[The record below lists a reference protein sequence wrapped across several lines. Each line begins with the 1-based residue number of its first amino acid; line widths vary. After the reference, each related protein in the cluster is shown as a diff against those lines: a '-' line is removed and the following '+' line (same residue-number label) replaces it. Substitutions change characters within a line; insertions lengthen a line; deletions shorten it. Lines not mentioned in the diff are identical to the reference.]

1 MAEPPIALA
10 DELAIR
16 RTLAAYCHHL
26 DDGDFSGLAHRFTE
40 DGSYTYGPAH
50 ASGRATLE
58 SWFEEMN
65 PPERR
70 GKHLTMNVIVDVEG
84 DRAVAYSDY
93 LFVRM
98 VDGAPMPVF
107 SGRYRDELVRA
118 GSGWLIRSRV
128 VTPLT

>member
-1 MAEPPIALA
+1 MAESPVAPT
-10 DELAIR
+10 DELAVR

-40 DGSYTYGPAH
+40 DGSYTYGTAH
-50 ASGRATLE
+50 VSGRDSLE
-58 SWFEEMN
+58 SWFAEMN

-84 DRAVAYSDY
+84 DRAVAHSDY
-93 LFVRM
+93 LFVRV
-98 VDGAPMPVF
+98 VDGTPTPLF
-107 SGRYRDELVRA
+107 SGRYRDELLRA
-118 GSGWLIRSRV
+118 GGGWLISSRV

>member
-1 MAEPPIALA
+1 MAEPPITPA

-26 DDGDFSGLAHRFTE
+26 DGGDFSSLARRFTE
-40 DGSYTYGPAH
+40 DGSYTYGTADM
-50 ASGRATLE
+50 SGRATLE
-58 SWFEEMN
+58 SWFAETN

-70 GKHLTMNVIVDVEG
+70 GKHLTTNVIVDVEG
-84 DRAVAYSDY
+84 DRAFAYSDY
-93 LFVRM
+93 LFVRI
-98 VDGAPMPVF
+98 VDGALTPLF

-118 GSGWLIRSRV
+118 EGGWLIRSRV

>member
-1 MAEPPIALA
+1 MAEPPITLA

-26 DDGDFSGLAHRFTE
+26 DDGDFSSLAHRFTE
-40 DGSYTYGPAH
+40 DGSYTYGTADL
-50 ASGRATLE
+50 SGRATLE
-58 SWFEEMN
+58 SWFAEMN

-84 DRAVAYSDY
+84 DRAFAYSDY
-93 LFVRM
+93 LFVRI
-98 VDGAPMPVF
+98 VDGTLTPLF

-118 GSGWLIRSRV
+118 EGGWLIQSRV

>member
-1 MAEPPIALA
+1 MADPPIALG

-26 DDGDFSGLAHRFTE
+26 DDGDFSSLAHPFTE
-40 DGSYTYGPAH
+40 HGSFTYGPAH
-50 ASGRATLE
+50 ASGRARLE
-58 SWFEEMN
+58 SWFAGMN

-93 LFVRM
+93 LFVRI
-98 VDGAPMPVF
+98 VDGTLTPLF
-107 SGRYRDELVRA
+107 SGRYHDDLLRA
-118 GSGWLIRSRV
+118 EGGWLIRWRV